1 MAAEE
6 LIKELDRL
14 YDEIKD
20 QSSKLETAIAQVDHY
35 QNEVQQLRQQIVQVE
50 QQLRS
55 VMAPTH
61 LPSDRDQ
68 AARDQQVG
76 RVDLCVFF
84 LYLKL

>member
-6 LIKELDRL
+6 LIKELDKL
-14 YDEIKD
+14 HDEIKD
-20 QSSKLETAIAQVDHY
+20 QSTKLETAIAQVDHY

-50 QQLRS
+50 QQLRT

-76 RVDLCVFF
+76 CVDLCF
-84 LYLKL
+84 YLNL